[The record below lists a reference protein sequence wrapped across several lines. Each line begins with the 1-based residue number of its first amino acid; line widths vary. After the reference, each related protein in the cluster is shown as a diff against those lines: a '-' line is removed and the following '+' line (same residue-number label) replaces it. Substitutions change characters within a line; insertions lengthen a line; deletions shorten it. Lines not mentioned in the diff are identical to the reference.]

1 MGITKILDRTLEL
14 REIDEKF
21 FNCPSKALYCSINLR
36 NEEAYTY
43 ISNSNG
49 NTSVNSPLAP
59 LKLSKDARKFFT
71 RLIYKKCLFAKVIGL
86 TNSIFNIVL
95 GVQTQRGIIDVYMH
109 LISKFDRKRYELI
122 RNIQHIQ
129 HTQQYL
135 IESPAAKNQEQQF
148 LAANGSLKTISKSS
162 ANVIS
167 KKKQSAKE
175 SLYVNEPLPTENV
188 YYNDS
193 CQEDDNNVYGGNDLG
208 VAGDCESTSSSA
220 FESDLYLNAIAQ
232 THRVPLAIVSEDEES
247 SIHYNDENNNNN
259 QLEED
264 ELNDETDYALFSDII
279 SYFNN
284 NNNFNTN
291 TSRDLMQDSLSTFSL
306 ENDEHSL
313 DYTPVKGE
321 TNKNQTDKPVSKK
334 QNHAPLKINPVNLP
348 PTNNNEMGTAL
359 APNRKRFAP
368 RINSDS
374 NSTPIRSTPN
384 TNQGGGGTYTSPFKN
399 NNNNNFNSHSRANHG
414 VNFNN
419 YSSDTDTSV
428 HAACCSV
435 NPLKIKW

>member
-1 MGITKILDRTLEL
+1 
-14 REIDEKF
+14 
-21 FNCPSKALYCSINLR
+21 
-36 NEEAYTY
+36 
-43 ISNSNG
+43 
-49 NTSVNSPLAP
+49 VNSPLPP
-59 LKLSKDARKFFT
+59 LKLSKEARKFFT

-135 IESPAAKNQEQQF
+135 IESPTAKNQAQQL

-162 ANVIS
+162 TSFIA
-167 KKKQSAKE
+167 KKKQLAKE

-193 CQEDDNNVYGGNDLG
+193 GQEDDNNNNVYGDNDLG
-208 VAGDCESTSSSA
+208 GVGDCESTSSSA

-232 THRVPLAIVSEDEES
+232 THRVPLAVVSEDEES
-247 SIHYNDENNNNN
+247 SIHYNDDNNN
-259 QLEED
+259 QLED

-291 TSRDLMQDSLSTFSL
+291 TSRDLLQDSLSTFSL
-306 ENDEHSL
+306 ENDDHSL

-321 TNKNQTDKPVSKK
+321 TNKIQTDKPVSKK

-348 PTNNNEMGTAL
+348 PINNNSNNNEIGTAL

-374 NSTPIRSTPN
+374 NSTPIRPTAN
-384 TNQGGGGTYTSPFKN
+384 TNQGGGGGAYTSPFKN
-399 NNNNNFNSHSRANHG
+399 NNFNSHSRTNHG